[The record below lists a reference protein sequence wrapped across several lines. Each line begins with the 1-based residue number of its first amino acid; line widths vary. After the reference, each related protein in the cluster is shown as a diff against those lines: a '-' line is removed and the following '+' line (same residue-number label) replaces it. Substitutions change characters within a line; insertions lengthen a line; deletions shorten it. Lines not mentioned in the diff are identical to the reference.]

1 MDAYRDQYA
10 KLFGGKDVVLLAI
23 STDSA
28 AALASWAADRN
39 YPFTFLS
46 DTGGV
51 VGRRYGAFS
60 PAYGLDNRT
69 LFVVG
74 PDGKIAYRQAPFREV
89 DATAYS
95 ELGEAVRRIQKDS
108 GLRTQ
113 D

>member
-10 KLFGGKDVVLLAI
+10 QLFGGKGVVLLAI

-28 AALASWAADRN
+28 AELASWAADRD

-46 DTGGV
+46 DIGGV
-51 VGRRYGAFS
+51 VGRRFGAFS

-74 PDGKIAYRQAPFREV
+74 PDGKIAYRQAPFRDV
-89 DATAYS
+89 DPKAYS
-95 ELGEAVRRIQKDS
+95 ELGKAVE
-108 GLRTQ
+108 RTARGAK
-113 D
+113 